1 MFFGSKNPRTLFIIV
16 TYDDY
21 KECVDLMNTYLKDI
35 ATQLKDKQSPI
46 VVGRIER
53 LPIKQSEYHVPS
65 LTTALNKLPKKEDA
79 QNVLYLS
86 FLYNKR
92 MNKDNYNSIKE
103 FCLHTGIISQNI
115 DTANSRH
122 LKNTQTIA
130 GNITVRSYCSTVSY
144 TNKVLIARRNK

>member
-1 MFFGSKNPRTLFIIV
+1 MFFGAKNPRTLFIIV

-21 KECVDLMNTYLKDI
+21 KECVDLMNVYLKEI
-35 ATQLKDKQSPI
+35 STQLKEKQSPI
-46 VVGRIER
+46 VGGRIER
-53 LPIKQSEYHVPS
+53 IPIKQNEYHVPS
-65 LTTALNKLPKKEDA
+65 LTNALNKLPKKEDA

-115 DTANSRH
+115 DTANARH

-130 GNITVRSYCSTVSY
+130 GNITVSGEYR
-144 TNKVLIARRNK
+144 